1 MNRLCEKIAIHAVQE
16 GNKMMEELQR
26 FIEGI
31 NKLIGI
37 TISIDLVGYE
47 NLLFEKEEIDEM
59 LIPTTIIAQL
69 PESIVTS
76 SVDYTD
82 AEGNYYLYL
91 SEQQSSLIAQVFY
104 LSQSSIR

>member
-1 MNRLCEKIAIHAVQE
+1 
-16 GNKMMEELQR
+16 MEELQR

>member
-1 MNRLCEKIAIHAVQE
+1 
-16 GNKMMEELQR
+16 MMEELQR